1 MADSYSINATFSLKD
16 MFSGPLDKVKRGL
29 QETSEQPKKLTASLM
44 DIAKGAGAFAVI
56 SKGLDV
62 VKDSIGSAVGR
73 FDTLNQ
79 YPKVMKQMGY
89 STTDTNGAVSIL
101 KSSIDGLPTTLDE
114 ITKSAQS
121 FAILTGS
128 AKKGAKT
135 ATALND
141 AFLASGASAGDA
153 SRGVQQY
160 SQMLSAGK
168 VDMQSWRT
176 LVETMPYALQEVAKS
191 FGLTGESAKND
202 LYNKLQ
208 SGEITMKELN
218 DRFIQLDGG
227 VDGFANTARLATGGI
242 GTSFT
247 IMKTS
252 IVRGLADMITALDN
266 GVKQAGVKG
275 GIAELFL
282 KARVVI
288 DDSFKTINKIISTS
302 IPYIVDIFN
311 TLGPIIRDIGPVVV
325 TMGSGFL
332 SASAGVWAFNKATNA
347 VSSTLMAIAN
357 HPVIAFVFL
366 LGTAFV
372 SAYNN
377 VQPFHDWVDKTA
389 KKIKEFAEE
398 VSKNKDK
405 METFKT
411 VLQNIAGAGV
421 LVVLIAGFIKFKKAL
436 EGITKAP
443 SLGDKFKSFGQGAEK
458 ASKGT
463 SKMSNSLLKASLGIG
478 IITAGLA
485 VLAFALTG
493 LAKTG
498 SSGALVV
505 GVFGLAIAGIIA
517 TLGVFGPV
525 LDASS
530 VGLAALSLLFV
541 SIGGAIFIASAGIT
555 MVIDAISRL
564 IEILNN
570 ANQAGENAKILLQS
584 IGEGFALMIL
594 TFIATIEDN
603 VPIIVQKFI
612 DMLIQVFNTIGA
624 NAPLIVEA
632 FTDMIVNMINAIS
645 NNLGRVIDAATN
657 LVITLM
663 NSLADN
669 ALRLVDSGLD
679 LLDKVLHGITDNLH
693 KLTDTAIS
701 FVERLAFEIGYA
713 AGRLLASGTTLV
725 DNVIDGFKSGY
736 SRGGGLG
743 SGFVNEIANGIKP
756 SSLFHSGKAI
766 IDGLIDGV
774 KSAWNTGKKIFE
786 DITKAIPKLKGPYS
800 YDKVL
805 LTPAGNAIMDGL
817 NNGIMNGYKTVKSN
831 LSGMADDLESNF
843 SGQLNANATQTSRN
857 VSQIEVTAN
866 NSTNGLL
873 REVVKAIRE
882 GQIITINGNQMIG
895 ATANGYDGALGD
907 IMTDRRRNQL

>member
-1 MADSYSINATFSLKD
+1 
-16 MFSGPLDKVKRGL
+16 
-29 QETSEQPKKLTASLM
+29 
-44 DIAKGAGAFAVI
+44 
-56 SKGLDV
+56 
-62 VKDSIGSAVGR
+62 
-73 FDTLNQ
+73 
-79 YPKVMKQMGY
+79 
-89 STTDTNGAVSIL
+89 
-101 KSSIDGLPTTLDE
+101 
-114 ITKSAQS
+114 
-121 FAILTGS
+121 
-128 AKKGAKT
+128 
-135 ATALND
+135 
-141 AFLASGASAGDA
+141 
-153 SRGVQQY
+153 
-160 SQMLSAGK
+160 
-168 VDMQSWRT
+168 
-176 LVETMPYALQEVAKS
+176 
-191 FGLTGESAKND
+191 
-202 LYNKLQ
+202 
-208 SGEITMKELN
+208 
-218 DRFIQLDGG
+218 
-227 VDGFANTARLATGGI
+227 
-242 GTSFT
+242 
-247 IMKTS
+247 
-252 IVRGLADMITALDN
+252 
-266 GVKQAGVKG
+266 
-275 GIAELFL
+275 
-282 KARVVI
+282 
-288 DDSFKTINKIISTS
+288 
-302 IPYIVDIFN
+302 
-311 TLGPIIRDIGPVVV
+311 
-325 TMGSGFL
+325 FL

-478 IITAGLA
+478 IITTGLA

-505 GVFGLAIAGIIA
+505 GVFGVAIAGIIA

-530 VGLAALSLLFV
+530 LGLAALSLLFV

-612 DMLIQVFNTIGA
+612 DMLIQVFNTIGQ
-624 NAPLIVEA
+624 NAPLIIAA
-632 FTDMIVNMINAIS
+632 FTDMIVNMINAIA
-645 NNLGRVIDAATN
+645 NNLDRVVTAATN

-669 ALRLVDSGLD
+669 ALVLVDSGLD

-693 KLTDTAIS
+693 KLTGTAID

-736 SRGGGLG
+736 SQGGGLG
-743 SGFVNEIANGIKP
+743 
-756 SSLFHSGKAI
+756 
-766 IDGLIDGV
+766 
-774 KSAWNTGKKIFE
+774 
-786 DITKAIPKLKGPYS
+786 
-800 YDKVL
+800 
-805 LTPAGNAIMDGL
+805 
-817 NNGIMNGYKTVKSN
+817 
-831 LSGMADDLESNF
+831 
-843 SGQLNANATQTSRN
+843 
-857 VSQIEVTAN
+857 
-866 NSTNGLL
+866 
-873 REVVKAIRE
+873 
-882 GQIITINGNQMIG
+882 
-895 ATANGYDGALGD
+895 
-907 IMTDRRRNQL
+907 